1 LNKLKWGEELLPDS
15 DSDFALLDFLDAVGD
30 LRLVVAYPFV
40 TKGTTDEAFDGV
52 DDLTGMAGDAREC
65 RFPDDGLTGLGV
77 EHYDRGSYAIAFTV
91 VQDSCLSCVWFP
103 DGNG

>member
-1 LNKLKWGEELLPDS
+1 MLPDS
-15 DSDFALLDFLDAVGD
+15 DGDFALLDFFDAVGD

-40 TKGTTDEAFDGV
+40 AEGTADETLDGV

-65 RFPDDGLTGLGV
+65 RLTDDGLTGFGV
-77 EHYDRGSYAIAFTV
+77 EHYDGGSYAIAFTV
-91 VQDSCLSCVWFP
+91 VQNSRLSCVWFP